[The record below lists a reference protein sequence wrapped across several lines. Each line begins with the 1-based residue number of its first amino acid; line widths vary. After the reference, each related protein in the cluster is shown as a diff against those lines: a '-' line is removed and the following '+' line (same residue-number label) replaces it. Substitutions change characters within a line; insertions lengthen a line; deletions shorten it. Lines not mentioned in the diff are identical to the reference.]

1 MSPKFKSL
9 ALALAVLGAVPAA
22 EAADWN
28 NGAGGIKDYKAAGV
42 PVPAPIPVMEHF
54 RWYLRADVGLGI
66 YHEVSASE
74 IGTTYGAI
82 QGGIGA
88 LNSFGSGPSWF
99 STDFNTFASY
109 GVGVGLYVTPRVRGD
124 ITVDARTESNINGR
138 GTYSYALYNHAVAPV
153 APIGVTV
160 FGTVSDRTEVRTTAG
175 LMNVYYDLTDRGAL
189 TPYVG
194 IGAGF
199 AVRNLKR
206 SNNSQEQF
214 VSAGGTVTSAG
225 LSGHTS
231 ANSVAPAVALTA
243 GAAYSLQS
251 GMVLDFNYRYMY
263 VGETDVSLIA
273 GAATSVVKL
282 GDTHEH
288 SIRAG
293 LRWNVW

>member
-1 MSPKFKSL
+1 MSYNVPAEGNIVLRLEFSIADAVHQRGL
-9 ALALAVLGAVPAA
+9 LSVLGTAISAWWNRPRLPSNLPA
-22 EAADWN
+22 
-28 NGAGGIKDYKAAGV
+28 
-42 PVPAPIPVMEHF
+42 
-54 RWYLRADVGLGI
+54 YLRADVGLGI

-74 IGTTYGAI
+74 SGTTYGAI

-194 IGAGF
+194 IGAKY
-199 AVRNLKR
+199 ATSRRIPVVA
-206 SNNSQEQF
+206 SC
-214 VSAGGTVTSAG
+214 TSASAPPMIPAIACG
-225 LSGHTS
+225 STS
-231 ANSVAPAVALTA
+231 WK
-243 GAAYSLQS
+243 
-251 GMVLDFNYRYMY
+251 R
-263 VGETDVSLIA
+263 
-273 GAATSVVKL
+273 
-282 GDTHEH
+282 H
-288 SIRAG
+288 R
-293 LRWNVW
+293 